1 MIVGER
7 VNNILY
13 SCVRFLA
20 ITKSSYIA
28 FGQFPWTSMANRQ
41 MINPFNGIPIVGISW
56 AWASA
61 E

>member
-20 ITKSSYIA
+20 ITKSS
-28 FGQFPWTSMANRQ
+28 
-41 MINPFNGIPIVGISW
+41 NPVRSFDICRRRFKAYFLTMRSIL
-56 AWASA
+56 
-61 E
+61 